1 MLIGVVTS
9 LQARCM
15 QATSQKPKVH
25 RLGLGVLPYRSHPQ
39 IPDTDTATDSDGAS
53 QLTDDLRLSRL
64 SIVVTCFPR
73 RFAGSLEWINKQLD
87 GFVMQSGTFGAAC

>member
-1 MLIGVVTS
+1 MHASHQPEAKSAPPGPGRLTVPFTPPNTRHG
-9 LQARCM
+9 
-15 QATSQKPKVH
+15 H
-25 RLGLGVLPYRSHPQ
+25 RDGQG
-39 IPDTDTATDSDGAS
+39 SDGAS